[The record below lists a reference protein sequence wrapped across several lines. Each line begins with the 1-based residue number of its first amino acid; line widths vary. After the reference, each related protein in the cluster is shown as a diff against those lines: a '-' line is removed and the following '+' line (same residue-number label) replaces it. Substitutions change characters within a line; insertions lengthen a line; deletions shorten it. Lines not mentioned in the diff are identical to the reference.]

1 MGVALPLA
9 SAGSFDSTKG
19 ARILV
24 VVQMMTEWEW
34 GREEGRKGGGDGG
47 GGGGDRKIN
56 KRCKGEYCRALTNVQ
71 RMPVSIRP
79 SQSRMRGEEA
89 RVYMEQG
96 YSLKLSARLQSEP
109 RGCAQAAVSSPVVKR
124 QRKKTSHFGTG
135 S

>member
-9 SAGSFDSTKG
+9 SAESFDSTKE

-24 VVQMMTEWEW
+24 VVQMVIGWEW
-34 GREEGRKGGGDGG
+34 GREGGGKGGGDGG
-47 GGGGDRKIN
+47 GGGDRKIN
-56 KRCKGEYCRALTNVQ
+56 RRCKGEYCRAFTNAQ
-71 RMPVSIRP
+71 RMPVSIRL

-89 RVYMEQG
+89 RVYAEQG

-109 RGCAQAAVSSPVVKR
+109 RGCAQATVSSPVVKR

-135 S
+135 I